1 MEENLQQNKKNSYYF
16 SNNYKK
22 TTNKILIVL
31 LKNRTK
37 KHCEL
42 LTIFDKKFHLD
53 HKLRFFNFVFLRLN
67 NIVNK

>member
-1 MEENLQQNKKNSYYF
+1 MEENLQQNKKIVSIF
-16 SNNYKK
+16 QIITKK